1 MMNFYLLNNMNLVLV
16 KETNSF
22 GLLVLTLK
30 RMRTMVGN
38 EEILNHLQYQILSS
52 VLLSLRYRETIKEAL
67 KTENFSSLL
76 INIINKQ
83 LSLQNAKLLSV
94 CISILRL
101 IIYSGHESMLDLV
114 KQVPILEAL
123 LEKTLTVLVQNKDD
137 QNSE

>member
-1 MMNFYLLNNMNLVLV
+1 MNLVLV

-67 KTENFSSLL
+67 KTQNFSSLL

-101 IIYSGHESMLDLV
+101 IIYSSHELMLDLV

-137 QNSE
+137 KNGE